1 MVTIAANCIVV
12 IVAMTVMVASV
23 LMTIKDYSEPI
34 FSVKTINSETTP
46 ACQQDCYATK
56 EMLKVTAITTKL
68 VVMVTKYLYL

>member
-1 MVTIAANCIVV
+1 VLYSKMVIATIIANCIVV

-46 ACQQDCYATK
+46 AC
-56 EMLKVTAITTKL
+56 
-68 VVMVTKYLYL
+68 